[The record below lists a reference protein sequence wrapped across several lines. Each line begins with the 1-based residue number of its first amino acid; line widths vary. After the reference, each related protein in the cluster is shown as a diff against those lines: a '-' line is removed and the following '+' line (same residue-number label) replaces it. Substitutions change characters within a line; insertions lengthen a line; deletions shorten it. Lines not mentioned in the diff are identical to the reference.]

1 MEVAP
6 TESVLMG
13 PLLMG
18 PLLMEPLL
26 MGPPLMVGPG
36 PELEK
41 LVLMELALVRSVL
54 KGPVLILVLT

>member
-6 TESVLMG
+6 REPVLMG

-18 PLLMEPLL
+18 PL
-26 MGPPLMVGPG
+26 LMVGPG

-41 LVLMELALVRSVL
+41 LVLMELVLIRSVL
-54 KGPVLILVLT
+54 KGPALILVLT